1 MPMRGDEVVS
11 LLVCLSLLAGLVV
24 GLRFNVRML
33 VWLCLGAIVT
43 GTALGAFGTVAVG
56 RSVLMTSVGVVALQ
70 VGYFVALVIGAM
82 RLTEEPVAV
91 THEASNHEPRVTRG
105 EASRPSG
112 A

>member
-1 MPMRGDEVVS
+1 MPLRGDEIVS

-33 VWLCLGAIVT
+33 VWVCLATIVT
-43 GTALGAFGTVAVG
+43 GALLGSTGTVAGG
-56 RSVLMTSVGVVALQ
+56 RSILMTTVAVVALQ

-82 RLTEEPVAV
+82 RLTEEPAAAAQ
-91 THEASNHEPRVTRG
+91 EATSREPHPQG
-105 EASRPSG
+105 SRPSG